1 MAENTVYELWWDDR
15 HLEILTGEEETFDDI
30 RKSVRRTLRA
40 VIRRIDALEAAGLKI
55 ADNQGCH
62 VVFTTTDAAVAER
75 LGMHEMEYD
84 EEDPNDPNFGDP
96 LDEDAEGPGT
106 FGFARALDD
115 DENTG
120 TFDEET

>member
-75 LGMHEMEYD
+75 LGMHEMEAD
-84 EEDPNDPNFGDP
+84 EEDPNDANVGDR
-96 LDEDAEGPGT
+96 LDEDAEEPGSC
-106 FGFARALDD
+106 GLARDRDD
-115 DENTG
+115 ARNTPNS
-120 TFDEET
+120 